1 MRNNLIPE
9 KMNPNMGP
17 EPNPDLFF
25 KFSQNPKFSR
35 FYASCE
41 DALQTL
47 RRQELKITKVNFDE
61 NSILSIRRML
71 GLYVDL
77 EEFEK
82 CCFLKSL
89 LEKCSPNNTTPVFDY
104 REVYG

>member
-1 MRNNLIPE
+1 MKNNLIPE
-9 KMNPNMGP
+9 KINLNMGP
-17 EPNPDLFF
+17 EPNPDLFSR
-25 KFSQNPKFSR
+25 FSQNPKFSR

-41 DALQTL
+41 DALQNL
-47 RRQELKITKVNFDE
+47 RMQELKITKINFDE
-61 NSILSIRRML
+61 NSILAIRRML
-71 GLYVDL
+71 GLYGDL

-89 LEKCSPNNTTPVFDY
+89 LEKCLPKNTTPVFDY